1 MDKRRLNEKKF
12 GNWINLEDGGR
23 KYWMDVIG
31 RYGWKAVY
39 IKIVD
44 DEENTL
50 KFFQEIYN
58 MNNELVEVHN
68 KYPIDEGHKKL

>member
-12 GNWINLEDGGR
+12 CNWIKLEDGGR